1 MTKNPFKKLSRKK
14 KVLFVI
20 AVIFLF
26 CFLVGLLFP
35 KSQKDPGGP
44 LFSAGKIE
52 RSSVSET
59 IAVKS
64 TVEGSDS
71 ANVYSGAN
79 YRIASVTVKEGDS
92 VQEGQILAALDADDL
107 KDEYRKAQISYNEAK
122 RNYDNTRLLYEEGAS
137 PKTDYLAAKAAY
149 DTARLTLDSINLTEN
164 ANVTS
169 PISGTVTRVNATV
182 GKMANG
188 GNSGSSEPLFVIEN
202 IDKLQMKVRISEYDI
217 RRIRVGQTA
226 EITAEVL
233 GGQTLSGVVS
243 HISPTG
249 EPRDSGSTEMVI
261 PVLIDIDKGDS
272 SLIAGVTAKATIL
285 IASAEDVL
293 TVPIDAILED
303 PETGDCFIFLLNEEN
318 TLSKIAVKTGI
329 EGDLRTEITPLDE
342 GASAKKVAEGARV
355 LLSPT
360 YDCQDGM
367 SVTIQ

>member
-1 MTKNPFKKLSRKK
+1 MAKNPFKKLSKKK
-14 KVLFVI
+14 KVVFII
-20 AVIFLF
+20 AAVFMVF
-26 CFLVGLLFP
+26 CAVGLLFP
-35 KSQKDPGGP
+35 KSSDGASGP
-44 LFSAGKIE
+44 SFSADKIE
-52 RSSVSET
+52 RGNLSET
-59 IAVKS
+59 IAIKS

-79 YRIASVTVKEGDS
+79 YRIASVTVKEGDT
-92 VQEGQILAALDADDL
+92 VKEGQILATLDADDL
-107 KDEYRKAQISYNEAK
+107 KDEYSKAQISYSEAK
-122 RNYDNTRLLYEEGAS
+122 RNYDNAKLLYEEGAS
-137 PKTDYLAAKAAY
+137 PRTDYLAAKAAY

-202 IDKLQMKVRISEYDI
+202 IDKLQMKVRVSEYDI
-217 RRIRVGQTA
+217 SRIRVGQTA
-226 EITAEVL
+226 EISAEVL
-233 GGQTLSGVVS
+233 GDQTIPGVVS

-249 EPRDSGSTEMVI
+249 EQRDSSSTEMVI
-261 PVLIDIDKGDS
+261 PVIIDIDKGDTN
-272 SLIAGVTAKATIL
+272 LIAGVTAKATIL
-285 IASAEDVL
+285 IASAKDVL

-303 PETGDCFIFLLNEEN
+303 PETGDSYIFLVNEDN
-318 TLSKIAVKTGI
+318 TLSKVAVKVGI

-342 GASAKKVAEGARV
+342 GDTAKKVQEGAQV